1 MQFTCPAERLIEGL
15 QIATRALA
23 AKTPNPILEGVLV
36 ETDEDAVVL
45 TCSDERITI
54 VTRIDAQISERG
66 RGVVPGKLFNEIIRR
81 LSGDVTITMNERYVF
96 HIRSAASRLN
106 VAGQDADLYPAL
118 PRVDGERQI
127 SLPQDMLRDMIQKTE
142 FAIAAEDMREV
153 LTGCYLEI
161 SGGDVTMVALDGFR
175 MALKRAKCS
184 DVLEKVSAI
193 IPGRAVGDIGKLL
206 SGDEDAFAQLSF
218 EGNKLH
224 IRLDRTEVFVI
235 LVDGEYINY
244 RQIRPTSFA
253 TRATLDLEP
262 LRRCVDRAALIAR
275 EGNNNLL
282 LLNVSGGQLVIEAHS
297 QIGDVHEELEIDQE
311 GADLK
316 IAFNVRYLTDVV
328 RYIDAERIQMNFNNA
343 ISPCVITPVDD
354 RDYLHLVLPVRTAAS
369 SAWAG
374 GSPVFTACLAEG
386 SSEVRFWGAV
396 FLKGGGLLPKI
407 GEDEMRSSRARR
419 RSRKEIWKPAFL
431 NA

>member
-81 LSGDVTITMNERYVF
+81 LSGDVTITMNDRYVF

-106 VAGQDADLYPAL
+106 IAGQDADLYPAL
-118 PRVDGERQI
+118 PRVDGDQKI
-127 SLPQDMLRDMIQKTE
+127 ALPQDMLRDMIQKTE
-142 FAIAAEDMREV
+142 FAIASEDMREV

-161 SGGDVTMVALDGFR
+161 AGGDVTMVALDGFR
-175 MALKRAKCS
+175 MALKRAKCA

-206 SGDEDAFAQLSF
+206 SEDENAFCQLSF
-218 EGNKLH
+218 EDNKLH

-244 RQIRPTSFA
+244 RQILPTSFA

-328 RYIDAERIQMNFNNA
+328 RYIDAEHIQMNFNNA

-354 RDYLHLVLPVRTAAS
+354 RDYLHLVLPVRT
-369 SAWAG
+369 SATSA
-374 GSPVFTACLAEG
+374 
-386 SSEVRFWGAV
+386 
-396 FLKGGGLLPKI
+396 
-407 GEDEMRSSRARR
+407 
-419 RSRKEIWKPAFL
+419 
-431 NA
+431 